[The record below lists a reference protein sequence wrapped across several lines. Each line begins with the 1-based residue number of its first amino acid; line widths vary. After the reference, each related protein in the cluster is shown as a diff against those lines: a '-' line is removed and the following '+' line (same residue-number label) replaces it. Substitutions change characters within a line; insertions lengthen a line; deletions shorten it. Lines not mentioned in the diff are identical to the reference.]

1 MPRKKKEKL
10 SETQKYI
17 LNNTDD
23 IIEQHATTL
32 DTNPEYSLLVDPENK
47 YNMSDEQ
54 KQFVALYC
62 KTKNL
67 QLVQAMMQ
75 IDTEVSNRYF
85 MSYSSQQEIRR
96 INKAMLQRRFQ
107 TKMLNLN
114 EIGGYLSSLITDE
127 DVPLADRLSSKDK
140 LQVAGMIID
149 LNKLK
154 AETIKDTNVIDY
166 KDVEETAKTM
176 SIDAIRTMLS
186 AKKSNKELI
195 SKNFEKDKIISQ
207 MNVDNILLP
216 EEIDYLKSL
225 SVAELMQM
233 LNSITKS

>member
-10 SETQKYI
+10 SETQNYI
-17 LNNTDD
+17 LNNTDK
-23 IIEQHATTL
+23 IIENHVHTL
-32 DTNPEYSLLVDPENK
+32 DTNPEYSLIVDPENK

-54 KQFVALYC
+54 KQFVGLYC
-62 KTKNL
+62 ETKNL
-67 QLVQAMMQ
+67 QLVQALMG
-75 IDTEVSNRYF
+75 IDTETSNRYF

-107 TKMLNLN
+107 AKMLNLN

-127 DVPLADRLSSKDK
+127 DVPLTERLSTKEK

-149 LNKLK
+149 LNQLK
-154 AETIKDTNVIDY
+154 ADTIKNANVIDY

-186 AKKSNKELI
+186 AKKSNKEII

-207 MNVDNILLP
+207 MNVDNVLLP